1 MTLKPFAS
9 GFVGDPACL
18 VTTISTGLV
27 VAVDVASVG
36 FAAASEVRVETV
48 LPEALSVSVA
58 GEIAV
63 DVVFTVS
70 AEAVVD
76 VGGGALASL
85 HYPDARPPPPPP
97 RPPPPP
103 LPTTDITAG
112 VCLYVHS
119 VLLWRAEAI
128 RLTHEAEGVCVC
140 LSGCDRCEV

>member
-76 VGGGALASL
+76 VGGGGGSSREVVSEMILLVGTVGVNVDVEVKVEVIAVDVVDVLAVVISL
-85 HYPDARPPPPPP
+85 QVRHV
-97 RPPPPP
+97 
-103 LPTTDITAG
+103 AG
-112 VCLYVHS
+112 HMTL
-119 VLLWRAEAI
+119 
-128 RLTHEAEGVCVC
+128 
-140 LSGCDRCEV
+140 

>member
-1 MTLKPFAS
+1 
-9 GFVGDPACL
+9 L

-76 VGGGALASL
+76 VGGGVAAAAKSCQSTVGVNVDVEVKVEVIAVDVVDVLAVVISL
-85 HYPDARPPPPPP
+85 QVRHVPGHMT
-97 RPPPPP
+97 
-103 LPTTDITAG
+103 L
-112 VCLYVHS
+112 
-119 VLLWRAEAI
+119 
-128 RLTHEAEGVCVC
+128 
-140 LSGCDRCEV
+140 